1 MLAQQALC
9 VKAEKKWLASVGKT
23 VSKRLFIIIGRLDV
37 KFGIRAGNVSVS
49 RQRGQKIV
57 YIYRYA
63 VMRERLQVVRYKDV
77 FSEDGTLLDM
87 NLINRKFRVNINWA
101 E

>member
-37 KFGIRAGNVSVS
+37 KFGIRARNVSVS

-57 YIYRYA
+57 
-63 VMRERLQVVRYKDV
+63 
-77 FSEDGTLLDM
+77 
-87 NLINRKFRVNINWA
+87 
-101 E
+101 